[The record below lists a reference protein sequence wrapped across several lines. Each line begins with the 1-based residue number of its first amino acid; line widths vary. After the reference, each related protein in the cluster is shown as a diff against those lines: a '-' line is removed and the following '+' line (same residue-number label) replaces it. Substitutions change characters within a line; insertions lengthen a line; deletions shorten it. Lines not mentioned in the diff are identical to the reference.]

1 MERGRYLT
9 GVILTVIIAGLFLMP
24 AAYASTP
31 PLSAPPSTLPSINYY
46 YHNTKKYTISST
58 DWNDFITEVLD
69 NRTIVTYNWSANAT
83 QDLIIFDLS
92 YTGLNV
98 YGSSL
103 VVALSSIGSPTI
115 ANMTKAFW
123 AVANDS
129 SQVSGYTNIKALDA
143 GAYPG
148 FSWSTPAIN
157 PMAVTE
163 RNIAIVVGIIAV
175 TFVLYFVF
183 NRKH

>member
-1 MERGRYLT
+1 MDRGRYLT
-9 GVILTVIIAGLFLMP
+9 GIILTVIMAGLFVMP

-31 PLSAPPSTLPSINYY
+31 PLSPPPSTLPSITYY
-46 YHNTKKYTISST
+46 YHNTKNFTITSS
-58 DWNDFITEVLD
+58 DWNNFFTDVID

-83 QDLIIFDLS
+83 QELIVFDLS
-92 YTGLNV
+92 YTGMNI

-103 VVALSSIGSPTI
+103 VVALSSIGSPTV

-148 FSWSTPAIN
+148 FSWSTPTIN
-157 PMAVTE
+157 PASVTE
-163 RNIAIVVGIIAV
+163 RNVAIIVGIVAV
-175 TFVLYFVF
+175 TFILYFVF

>member
-1 MERGRYLT
+1 MT
-9 GVILTVIIAGLFLMP
+9 GLFVMP

-31 PLSAPPSTLPSINYY
+31 PLSPPPSTLPSITYY
-46 YHNTKKYTISST
+46 YHNTKNFTITSS
-58 DWNDFITEVLD
+58 DWNNFFTDVID

-83 QDLIIFDLS
+83 QELIVFDLS
-92 YTGLNV
+92 YTGMNI

-103 VVALSSIGSPTI
+103 VVALSSIGSPTV

-148 FSWSTPAIN
+148 FSWSTPTIN
-157 PMAVTE
+157 PASVTE
-163 RNIAIVVGIIAV
+163 RNVAIIVGIVAV
-175 TFVLYFVF
+175 TFILYFVF

>member
-1 MERGRYLT
+1 MDRGRYLT
-9 GVILTVIIAGLFLMP
+9 GIILTVIMTGLFVMP

-31 PLSAPPSTLPSINYY
+31 PLSPPPSTLPSITYY
-46 YHNTKKYTISST
+46 YHNTKNFTITSS
-58 DWNDFITEVLD
+58 DWNNFFTDVID

-83 QDLIIFDLS
+83 QELIVFDLS
-92 YTGLNV
+92 YTGMNI

-103 VVALSSIGSPTI
+103 VVALSSIGSPTV

-148 FSWSTPAIN
+148 FSWSTPTIN
-157 PMAVTE
+157 PASVTE
-163 RNIAIVVGIIAV
+163 RNVAIIVGIVAV
-175 TFVLYFVF
+175 TFILYFVF

>member
-1 MERGRYLT
+1 MDRGRYLT
-9 GVILTVIIAGLFLMP
+9 GIILTVIMAGLFVMP

-31 PLSAPPSTLPSINYY
+31 PLSPPPSTLPSITYY
-46 YHNTKKYTISST
+46 YHNTKNFTITSS
-58 DWNDFITEVLD
+58 DWNNFFTDVID

-83 QDLIIFDLS
+83 QELIVFDLS
-92 YTGLNV
+92 YTGMNI

-103 VVALSSIGSPTI
+103 VVALSSIGSPTV

-129 SQVSGYTNIKALDA
+129 SQVSGYTNIKALDS

-148 FSWSTPAIN
+148 FSWSTPTIN
-157 PMAVTE
+157 PASVTE
-163 RNIAIVVGIIAV
+163 RNVAIIVGIVAV
-175 TFVLYFVF
+175 TFILYFVF